1 MILYPLSA
9 ASSTSSEPVPAWEA
23 VAAAQQQKATAWWLI
38 AQPDHAAL
46 AGELAA
52 QFVAPG
58 FPIPDREVILAIA
71 LHDAGWARFDGG
83 GEAGGGKGP
92 ASQPLRDNSGRP
104 LSFLQAPVSIFVDA
118 WIASV
123 QCAESKAGAIGGL
136 MVSGHFCRLAEHRLN
151 SAADTP
157 EDVGRIHAFVENE
170 SRRHETRLRRQPRS
184 HSEVERLVDLLQFC
198 DLLSLYL
205 CCGSRASIQF
215 PQAIGP
221 RSVVLRRDGEL
232 CLLDP
237 SPFREEISLGV
248 PARRDP
254 PAAAEPQ
261 ACVLP
266 VLLR

>member
-1 MILYPLSA
+1 VILYPINA
-9 ASSTSSEPVPAWEA
+9 ASSTFSEPAPAWEA
-23 VAAAQQQKATAWWLI
+23 VAVAQQQNATAWWLI

-52 QFVAPG
+52 QFAAPG
-58 FPIPDREVILAIA
+58 FPNPDREVIQAIA

-83 GEAGGGKGP
+83 GEGGGGKGL

-104 LSFLQAPVSIFVDA
+104 LSFLQAPVVVFVEAWVASI
-118 WIASV
+118 

-151 SAADTP
+151 SVKDTP
-157 EDVGRIHAFVENE
+157 EDVGRIRAFVENE
-170 SRRHETRLRRQPRS
+170 SRQCEARLGRQPRP

-215 PQAIGP
+215 PPMIGP
-221 RSVVLRRDGEL
+221 RPIVLRRDREL

-237 SPFREEISLGV
+237 SPFREEVSLGV
-248 PARRDP
+248 AARR
-254 PAAAEPQ
+254 EPVSQ
-261 ACVLP
+261 TEPNTCVLP
-266 VLLR
+266 VMIR

>member
-1 MILYPLSA
+1 MILYPLSGVP
-9 ASSTSSEPVPAWEA
+9 STSGEPVSAWEA
-23 VAAAQQQKATAWWLI
+23 VAAAQQQNATAWWLV

-52 QFVAPG
+52 QFAAPG
-58 FPIPDREVILAIA
+58 FPIPDREAIQAIA
-71 LHDAGWARFDGG
+71 LHDAGWAKYDGG
-83 GEAGGGKGP
+83 GERGGGKSIAP
-92 ASQPLRDNSGRP
+92 EPLREPSGRP
-104 LSFLQAPVSIFVDA
+104 LSFLQAPVAVFVEAWVASI
-118 WIASV
+118 
-123 QCAESKAGAIGGL
+123 QCAESKAGVIGGL

-170 SRRHETRLRRQPRS
+170 NRRYEARLGRQPRS

-205 CCGSRASIQF
+205 CCGSRASIDF
-215 PQAIGP
+215 PQMIGP
-221 RSVVLRRDGEL
+221 RPIVLRRDGEL

-237 SPFREEISLGV
+237 SPFREEISLGA
-248 PARRDP
+248 PARR
-254 PAAAEPQ
+254 EPTSATKPN

>member
-1 MILYPLSA
+1 VILYPLSA
-9 ASSTSSEPVPAWEA
+9 AFSTSSEPVPAWEA
-23 VAAAQQQKATAWWLI
+23 VAAAQQQNAPAWWLI

-52 QFVAPG
+52 QFAAPG
-58 FPIPDREVILAIA
+58 FPIPDGEVIQAIA

-83 GEAGGGKGP
+83 GEAGGGKGL

-104 LSFLQAPVSIFVDA
+104 LSFLQAPVAVFVEAWVASI
-118 WIASV
+118 
-123 QCAESKAGAIGGL
+123 QCAESKTGAIGGL

-151 SAADTP
+151 STADAP
-157 EDVGRIHAFVENE
+157 EDVGRIRAFVENE
-170 SRRHETRLRRQPRS
+170 SLQYEGRLGRQPRLQS
-184 HSEVERLVDLLQFC
+184 DVERLVDLLQFC

-221 RSVVLRRDGEL
+221 RPSVLRRDGEL
-232 CLLDP
+232 CLLEP
-237 SPFREEISLGV
+237 SPFRREVSLGL

-254 PAAAEPQ
+254 ASATEPN